1 MSPFLLVSTVP
12 LVASPASFMPG
23 QEGCLQ
29 YYTFWPEPIPGFSCS
44 FSFRL
49 NICYIIWVPD
59 CRSFSEVAVS
69 NGEEVKD
76 NIQLNGT
83 EGTGDAVPGD
93 YGVLQAMSR
102 GRGPKAE

>member
-1 MSPFLLVSTVP
+1 M
-12 LVASPASFMPG
+12 
-23 QEGCLQ
+23 
-29 YYTFWPEPIPGFSCS
+29 
-44 FSFRL
+44 
-49 NICYIIWVPD
+49 CYIIWVSD

-69 NGEEVKD
+69 IGEEVKD

-83 EGTGDAVPGD
+83 DRTGDAVSGH